1 MTYLTDAV
9 ESMLNEQRKVMIMGS
24 DTNVG
29 DIGYFDDPSEDETV
43 IPSDRGDTS
52 DEENE
57 R

>member
-9 ESMLNEQRKVMIMGS
+9 ESMLNEQRRIMIMGF
-24 DTNVG
+24 G
-29 DIGYFDDPSEDETV
+29 EIGYFDDPADDETT